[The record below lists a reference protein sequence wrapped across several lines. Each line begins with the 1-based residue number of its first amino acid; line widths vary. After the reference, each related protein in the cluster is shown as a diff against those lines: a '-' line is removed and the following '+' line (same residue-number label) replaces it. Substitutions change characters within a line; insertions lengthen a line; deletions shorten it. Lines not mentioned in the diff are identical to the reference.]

1 MKANAW
7 AAVAWVNA
15 LRSSDDEPALVVY
28 DTVVE
33 NVDQRITL
41 RVLANR
47 FKARDTAGEMR
58 KLVEAQFGPL
68 TAQKVSDN
76 ATEYEWQLST
86 WRWVRLIYKPDA
98 GTFIQLID
106 KGLS

>member
-1 MKANAW
+1 MKANSW

-15 LRSSDDEPALVVY
+15 LRPSPDLPPLVIY
-28 DTVVE
+28 DMVVE

-41 RVLANR
+41 RVFANR
-47 FKARDTAGEMR
+47 FVARDTAGEMR
-58 KLVEAQFGPL
+58 KLIEAQFGPL
-68 TAQKVSDN
+68 TAQKVSDS